1 MSSPNQALH
10 SAHTHIANFAQ
21 IWHLMNQSST
31 HILGIDPGRQKTGL
45 ALIDAAGLIVWRTI
59 ASTPELG
66 PVLSEILEKW
76 PVSRVALGHSTG
88 SEAAATLIKAVLAER
103 GSDAVLEI
111 VNERDSTLEARSLY
125 FEAYP
130 PRGLSRLVP
139 QSLLCPPV
147 PIDDF
152 AAAILA
158 RRAQATGRGSGEV
171 DSSP

>member
-1 MSSPNQALH
+1 
-10 SAHTHIANFAQ
+10 
-21 IWHLMNQSST
+21 MNQSAT

-45 ALIDAAGLIVWRTI
+45 ALIDAAGSIVWRRI
-59 ASTPELG
+59 APTPELG
-66 PVLSEILEKW
+66 PVLVELLETW

-88 SEAAATLIKAVLAER
+88 SEAAAALIQAVLAKR
-103 GSDAVLEI
+103 DSDAVLEI

-139 QSLLCPPV
+139 QSLQCPPV

-158 RRAQATGRGSGEV
+158 RRAQAAGSDASKT
-171 DSSP
+171 DSSL